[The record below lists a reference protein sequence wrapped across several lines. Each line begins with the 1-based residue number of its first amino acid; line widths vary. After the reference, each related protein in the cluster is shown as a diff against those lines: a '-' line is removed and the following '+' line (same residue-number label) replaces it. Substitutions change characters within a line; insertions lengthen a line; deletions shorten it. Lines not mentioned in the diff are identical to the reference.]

1 MKQKTLHLSFTKN
14 DDDLFMEL
22 MRHSARNY
30 IPTSTQAR
38 IWMRKGMKEEQRLE
52 QLRKQ
57 HETSPNNRHFI

>member
-22 MRHSARNY
+22 MRYSARNY
-30 IPTSTQAR
+30 ITTSTQAR

-52 QLRKQ
+52 ALRK
-57 HETSPNNRHFI
+57 